1 MINRTILKNLQ
12 EALAVFPVVLLCGA
26 RQVGKSTL
34 VLSLCEHYITL
45 DDITQL
51 DGAWKDPRRFIQ
63 ELLRPIV
70 IEEIQKAQEL
80 LMAINVFCKN
90 IKM

>member
-1 MINRTILKNLQ
+1 MINRSILQDLQ

-34 VLSLCEHYITL
+34 VLSLREHYITL

-51 DGAWKDPRRFIQ
+51 DGA
-63 ELLRPIV
+63 
-70 IEEIQKAQEL
+70 
-80 LMAINVFCKN
+80 
-90 IKM
+90 